1 MIRGK
6 KMKKPL
12 RRLKIQ
18 EETETDLVPDFVDDG
33 EELTLLTAINSI
45 VTLAEDS
52 ALSNSFFEKADR
64 FITYFSERQDITKIQ
79 AVLLALFIESSAAGN
94 KSDFSDVARYLD
106 CNNVQVLQYKGEVD
120 ELVRKGMLRMIKNN
134 MNRSYDFAITQ
145 GFMENLAKNEP
156 YQRKSYKNATG
167 IQFFQ
172 YFYDITHLRHEDE
185 LSSELML
192 EEIGRLMDDNPDL
205 SYVKALRGIGMSA
218 ASEAVVTHMCR
229 HLVLC
234 GTVNIPMS
242 HLVFLFDEQ
251 HLKYDFDR
259 AMSDGRHYL
268 VRNGWVENAFSEG
281 FREKDEYQLTTK
293 SREILLQE
301 FEIKQTDCN
310 KGCDVIQSDG
320 IAEKELFFNNEVKH
334 QLDGL
339 AELLDESHYLSI
351 CDRLKGKGHRQ
362 GFACLFYGAP
372 GTGKTESVLQ
382 LAKKTGRDIMQVNI
396 SQVKSMWVG
405 ESEKNIKAIFD
416 RYRAV
421 AKNSKRVP
429 ILLFNEADAVIGKR
443 KEGAERSVDKMEN
456 SIQNIILQEME
467 SLDGIMIA
475 TTNLVQNMDAA
486 FERRFLYKV
495 KFEKPELAQRTKIW
509 QSMMPELSEETAER
523 LATSY
528 DFSGGQIENITR
540 KCDIESILYGD
551 DFVTDEKIEQY
562 CREENIVKT
571 RATRIGFL

>member
-134 MNRSYDFAITQ
+134 MNSSYDFAITQ

>member
-1 MIRGK
+1 
-6 KMKKPL
+6 MKKPL

-18 EETETDLVPDFVDDG
+18 DEEDSALTPDFVDDG

-52 ALSNSFFEKADR
+52 QLSDAFLEKADR
-64 FITYFSERQDITKIQ
+64 FITYLSERQDVTKIQ

-134 MNRSYDFAITQ
+134 MNNSYDYAVTQ
-145 GFMENLAKNEP
+145 GFLENLAKNEP

-310 KGCDVIQSDG
+310 KGCDVIQSDS
-320 IAEKELFFNNEVKH
+320 IVEKELFFNNEVKH

-351 CDRLKGKGHRQ
+351 CNRLKGKGHRQ

-429 ILLFNEADAVIGKR
+429 ILLFNEADAVIGIR

-495 KFEKPELAQRTKIW
+495 KFDKPELTQRTRIW
-509 QSMMPELSEETAER
+509 QSMMPELSEKTAER
-523 LATSY
+523 LASAY

-540 KCDIESILYGD
+540 KCDIESILYGED
-551 DFVTDEKIEQY
+551 YVTDEKVEQY
-562 CREENIVKT
+562 CREENIVRKGT
-571 RATRIGFL
+571 TRIGFI